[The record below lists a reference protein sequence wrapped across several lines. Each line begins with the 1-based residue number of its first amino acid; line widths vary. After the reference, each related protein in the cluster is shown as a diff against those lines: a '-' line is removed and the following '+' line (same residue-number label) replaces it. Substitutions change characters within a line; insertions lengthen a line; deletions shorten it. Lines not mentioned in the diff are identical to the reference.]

1 MNELNNGTRI
11 EQDKDYILQEQTRL
25 LLQNSKT
32 AIAVNLS
39 IAFLTYLAI
48 PSPQHI
54 WLWLIIGASALRLV
68 FYFWC
73 QGNSGQSL
81 NFKVIYYILL
91 ILITL
96 QGVTWGVASIR
107 LYSSAPDLYKFYL
120 MAIICGMSGGA
131 ILTLAPSL
139 LAFAC
144 FTIPTLTP
152 LVLALLIASDKVFNH
167 AGLMGI
173 VFIIAAHIMARR
185 INISNTQLLQSHR
198 SLEGTAQELA
208 QHKNRLEILVEDR
221 TKALQDSRENYRRLT
236 EEINDAIFEIDSKG
250 IVKYISPVITLIL
263 GYQPEDLIGIKFTDL
278 VYQEDLNI
286 VQDLLPEVLSRD
298 LKPASYRILDN
309 SGKPHWVRTSSRPIL
324 EDNSPA
330 GFRGVLTD
338 INNEKQAE
346 GEKNKLLQ
354 RFYENQKL
362 EGIGTLAGGIAH
374 DFNNLLMGIQGRT
387 SLIAVNLDPSDPDL
401 EHVHAIEE
409 LIRSATSLTTQLLGT
424 AHSGK
429 YDPKPTDLNDL
440 VTNSSAM
447 FKRTR
452 KEIWLLTNLLKSPI
466 VAEVDRQQIEQVLL
480 NMYVNAWQAMPGGG
494 ELRVGS
500 SIVTLDDS
508 NCEPYQ
514 ATPGLYAKISVTD
527 TGIGMDEATR
537 QRVFDPFFTTKD
549 KGRGTGLGMA
559 SAYGIIKNHNGFI
572 TVYSKLGDGTTFN
585 IYLPVSAKDPHHQSP
600 VEPAIIKGSETIL
613 LVDDE
618 ELILEVGQALLETLG
633 YQVIVAKGGEQAVEC
648 MKKKGKEVDLVLL
661 DMIMPGMD
669 GSATFDRLRELN
681 PSILV
686 ILSSG
691 YSIEGQATQIIQ
703 RGCNGFLQKPFNM
716 SELSQKIR
724 SVIDRDSS
732 HLK

>member
-11 EQDKDYILQEQTRL
+11 ERDKDFILLEHTRL

-48 PSPQHI
+48 PSPQHF
-54 WLWLIIGASALRLV
+54 WLWLIIGASGLRLV

-73 QGNSGQSL
+73 TGNSKQSL
-81 NFKVIYYILL
+81 NFNAIYLILL
-91 ILITL
+91 ALITL
-96 QGVTWGVASIR
+96 QGMTWGFASIL
-107 LYSSAPDLYKFYL
+107 LYASAPDLYKFYL

-144 FTIPTLTP
+144 FTIPTVTP
-152 LVLALLIASDKVFNH
+152 LVLALLFASDKTFNH
-167 AGLMGI
+167 AGFMGI
-173 VFIIAAHIMARR
+173 VFIIAAHILARR
-185 INISNTQLLQSHR
+185 INISHSQLLQSHR
-198 SLEGTAQELA
+198 SLEITAQELA

-236 EEINDAIFEIDSKG
+236 EEINDAIFEIDAQG

-263 GYQPEDLIGIKFTDL
+263 GHQPENLIGIQFTELVYPEDLL
-278 VYQEDLNI
+278 I
-286 VQDLLPEVLSRD
+286 VQDLFPEVIARD
-298 LKPASYRILDN
+298 VKPASYRILN
-309 SGKPHWVRTSSRPIL
+309 SAGQPHWVRTSSRPIL
-324 EDNSPA
+324 DGNRPA

-346 GEKNKLLQ
+346 GEKNRLLQ

-362 EGIGTLAGGIAH
+362 EAIGTLAGGIAH
-374 DFNNLLMGIQGRT
+374 DFNNLLMGILGRT
-387 SLIAVNLDPSDPDL
+387 SLLAEHLDSSAPEL
-401 EHVHAIEE
+401 EHIQAIEE
-409 LIRSATSLTTQLLGT
+409 HIRSATSLTTQLLGT
-424 AHSGK
+424 AHGGK
-429 YDPKPTDLNDL
+429 YDPRPTDLNEL
-440 VTNSSAM
+440 VTKSSAL
-447 FKRTR
+447 FQRTR
-452 KEIWLLTNLLKSPI
+452 KEIRLQTNLSQSPI
-466 VAEVDRQQIEQVLL
+466 VAEVDRQQIEQVML

-494 ELRVGS
+494 ELRVES

-508 NCEPYQ
+508 YCEPYQ
-514 ATPGLYAKISVTD
+514 ATPGLYAKISITD
-527 TGIGMDEATR
+527 TGIGMDELTR

-559 SAYGIIKNHNGFI
+559 SAYGIIKNHSGFI
-572 TVYSKLGDGTTFN
+572 TVFSRLGHGTTFN
-585 IYLPVSAKDPHHQSP
+585 TYLPVSAKVPYHQHP

-633 YQVIVAKGGEQAVEC
+633 YQVIVATCGQQAVEY
-648 MKKKGKEVDLVLL
+648 MQKKGKEVDLVLL

-669 GSATFDRLRELN
+669 GSMTFDQLRELC
-681 PSILV
+681 PSV
-686 ILSSG
+686 PVVLSSG
-691 YSIEGQATQIIQ
+691 YSIEGLATQILK
-703 RGCNGFLQKPFNM
+703 RGCNGFLQKPFNL

-732 HLK
+732 DHR